1 MQRTAAIF
9 QIYQEP
15 FRNSS
20 EGRTFPS
27 YVPSGSKVGLR
38 LVGFSRRQ
46 FNSHPRGCC
55 YEKLEVMIKKT
66 YYYYYYTT
74 VHLHLYLRTP
84 CCPTYMRERD
94 KQRIFTGY

>member
-55 YEKLEVMIKKT
+55 YEKLEVMIKKNLLLLLL
-66 YYYYYYTT
+66 YYCTPAPIFKNTMLSY
-74 VHLHLYLRTP
+74 LHE
-84 CCPTYMRERD
+84 RER
-94 KQRIFTGY
+94 